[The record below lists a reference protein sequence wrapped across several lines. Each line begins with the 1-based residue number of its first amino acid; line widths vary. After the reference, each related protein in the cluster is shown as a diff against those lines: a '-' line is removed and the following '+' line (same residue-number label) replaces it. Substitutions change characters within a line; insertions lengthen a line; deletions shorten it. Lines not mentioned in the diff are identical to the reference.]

1 MCPPKAETLFL
12 FIANLELLVLHYA
25 KHKYPRLRRECVC
38 LPTRTQLNKKLKQL
52 KVKKLQNR
60 ECLSAWVRYQTIF
73 IETSRYKFV
82 E

>member
-52 KVKKLQNR
+52 KVKKTAKQRMPFSMGPISDNIYR
-60 ECLSAWVRYQTIF
+60 NI
-73 IETSRYKFV
+73 
-82 E
+82 